1 MSSTE
6 KTYRSKVTQTEIDM
20 QPPDHAMPA
29 KRDAEPLT
37 VVEPARGFSAK
48 WLALLSGI
56 GCVVGFSL
64 FEAVTFIE
72 SNFASSPIATS
83 VLAAVLGVFVLSIS
97 TMTLGEVRGYRK
109 VTQFI
114 YRRPKLSELAR
125 NDARQATLDALH
137 LHASQFTRHSYAE

>member
-72 SNFASSPIATS
+72 SNFASSDQIDLFFFFMS
-83 VLAAVLGVFVLSIS
+83 LALFVLN
-97 TMTLGEVRGYRK
+97 V
-109 VTQFI
+109 
-114 YRRPKLSELAR
+114 
-125 NDARQATLDALH
+125 
-137 LHASQFTRHSYAE
+137 FTYLYIIID

>member
-1 MSSTE
+1 MSTTE

-37 VVEPARGFSAK
+37 LVEPARGFSAK

-72 SNFASSPIATS
+72 SNFASSPVATS
-83 VLAAVLGVFVLSIS
+83 VLAAVLTPVVD
-97 TMTLGEVRGYRK
+97 VRSCGN
-109 VTQFI
+109 T
-114 YRRPKLSELAR
+114 RR
-125 NDARQATLDALH
+125 
-137 LHASQFTRHSYAE
+137 